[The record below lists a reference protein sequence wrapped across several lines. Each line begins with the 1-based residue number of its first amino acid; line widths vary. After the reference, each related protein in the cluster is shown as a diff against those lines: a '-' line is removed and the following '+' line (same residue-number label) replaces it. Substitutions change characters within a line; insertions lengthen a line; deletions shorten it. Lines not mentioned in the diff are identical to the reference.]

1 MSEAKSGSGLSGR
14 DKPFPH
20 VASLMLATEV
30 GSGLL
35 AGGEPERLD
44 HHPEHFG
51 IVHLAV
57 HALTAR
63 PHGGEDDILAGM
75 DAGVDHGGKIAEA
88 QHSARDVLVLLVGLE
103 GVGLGAGLGG
113 GVGWAGLGRDGLV

>member
-20 VASLMLATEV
+20 VAALMRATEV

-35 AGGEPERLD
+35 AVGEPERLD

-88 QHSARDVLVLLVGLE
+88 QHNARGVLVVLVCTGRF
-103 GVGLGAGLGG
+103 GAGATGG
-113 GVGWAGLGRDGLV
+113 WGVWSIA